1 MILIDTH
8 CHIHD
13 LDYGI
18 LPEETLAHAH
28 ANHVDKMITIGTT
41 LENSLLAQDFC
52 AKHSEAFFTLGYHP
66 HEYPDQGHATPTEV
80 HRVVEQFELANSQ
93 FFDDSKLVAI
103 GEIGLDYHYAPY
115 NREIQIA
122 LLESMLQVAQ
132 NHNLP
137 VSFHVRDAFDDF
149 WPIFDNFHLPISVL
163 HSFSDNETRLEQGLN
178 RGLYIGVNGLST
190 FAKLPHAPLNRII
203 LETDAPYLTPKPF
216 RGTINRPGYIYNI
229 AEWVAQ
235 SYQVTLDEVAKITT
249 QNAEKLFKI

>member
-52 AKHSEAFFTLGYHP
+52 AKHSEVFFTLGYHP

-122 LLESMLQVAQ
+122 LLESMLQIAQ

-149 WPIFDNFHLPISVL
+149 WSIFDNFHLPISVL
-163 HSFSDNETRLEQGLN
+163 HSFSDNEVRLEQGLN
-178 RGLYIGVNGLST
+178 RGL
-190 FAKLPHAPLNRII
+190 
-203 LETDAPYLTPKPF
+203 
-216 RGTINRPGYIYNI
+216 
-229 AEWVAQ
+229 
-235 SYQVTLDEVAKITT
+235 
-249 QNAEKLFKI
+249 